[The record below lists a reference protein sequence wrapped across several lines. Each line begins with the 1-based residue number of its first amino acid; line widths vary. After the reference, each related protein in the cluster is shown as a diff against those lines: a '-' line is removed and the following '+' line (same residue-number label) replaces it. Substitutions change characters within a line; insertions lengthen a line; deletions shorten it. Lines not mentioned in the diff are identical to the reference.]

1 MPIQNCQVDRKPGYR
16 YGQSGK
22 CYIYKEGDKASQT
35 RARNKARKQGIAQ
48 IINSFEF
55 SLAKQK
61 VSFDYDET
69 LSTDKGKSLA
79 KERISAGDEVY
90 IITARQESDDNTS
103 LFNVASELGIAK
115 DHIFFTNGKD
125 KWEEIKKLGIN
136 THYDNSQEQIDKI
149 NENTDARGIK
159 I

>member
-1 MPIQNCQVDRKPGYR
+1 MPIQNCQVDKKPGYR

-35 RARNKARKQGIAQ
+35 RARKQGIAQ

-55 SLAKQK
+55 SLAKQR

-69 LSTDKGKSLA
+69 LSTDKGKALA
-79 KERISAGDEVY
+79 KKHISAGDEVY
-90 IITARQESDDNTS
+90 IITARQESGDNIS

-125 KWEEIKKLGIN
+125 KWEEVKKLGIN

-149 NENTDARGIK
+149 NENTDARVF
-159 I
+159 